1 MYLRVKFQ
9 VSSIILTSFRR
20 IILPPPQ
27 NEPLESPPR
36 LGLRYIREAKRSSKV
51 RWKELKNSAGKS
63 VPAKLDLIW
72 WCYMSF
78 FQSISIS
85 ISQLGLGVFKIL
97 SFIEKNNGL
106 FYSYLRKFFFFK
118 KMLFIFYCAC
128 MWYLINFSILSRSV
142 PISMFLYLSF
152 IYYLNIWKNLLFFL
166 IQQKVG

>member
-1 MYLRVKFQ
+1 MYLRAKFQ
-9 VSSIILTSFRR
+9 VSSIILTSFRW

-27 NEPLESPPR
+27 NEPLESLPR

-85 ISQLGLGVFKIL
+85 ISQLGLGVFKML
-97 SFIEKNNGL
+97 SFIEKTMDC
-106 FYSYLRKFFFFK
+106 FTVTWES
-118 KMLFIFYCAC
+118 
-128 MWYLINFSILSRSV
+128 FSFSKRC
-142 PISMFLYLSF
+142 FLYF
-152 IYYLNIWKNLLFFL
+152 IVHACGIWLIFPFYHDQSLFPCFC
-166 IQQKVG
+166 ICHSSII

>member
-1 MYLRVKFQ
+1 MYLRAKFQ
-9 VSSIILTSFRR
+9 VSSIILTIFRR

-27 NEPLESPPR
+27 NEPLKSLPR
-36 LGLRYIREAKRSSKV
+36 LGLRYIREAKRNSKV

-63 VPAKLDLIW
+63 VPAKLDLVW

-85 ISQLGLGVFKIL
+85 ISQLGLGVFKML
-97 SFIEKNNGL
+97 SFIEKTMDC
-106 FYSYLRKFFFFK
+106 FTVTWESFFFFK

-128 MWYLINFSILSRSV
+128 MWYLINFSILSWSV

-152 IYYLNIWKNLLFFL
+152 IYYLNIWKNLLLFF
-166 IQQKVG
+166 